1 MLKILIPIILFFTII
16 QANNVS
22 SIITEIKNAKPSEKR
37 ILINKLKVML
47 RNENIQTR
55 KQVFNKLRKSQNKRN
70 NKVFNNNKNF
80 NNNKSFNSKTHNST
94 NISSMKAVKRKNNIP
109 KPNNKHINI
118 PKF

>member
-55 KQVFNKLRKSQNKRN
+55 KQVFNKLRKSQNKHN
-70 NKVFNNNKNF
+70 NKIFNKNKNF
-80 NNNKSFNSKTHNST
+80 NNKTHNST
-94 NISSMKAVKRKNNIP
+94 HISNMKTANRKNNIP
-109 KPNNKHINI
+109 KPNNKHINM